1 MFQDSIYPE
10 LLSFTDA
17 TLLAPIFL
25 LIILYLP
32 TLIYVCFISMKFYG
46 WNNWISGI
54 FDDPVLF
61 IFPMVTC
68 MSFYGRKEE
77 NRRKT
82 KLEHDTRKL
91 HEERKEN
98 FMEFSNN
105 EDSIA
110 NERTE
115 DTDRNQLN
123 LEVLESRVVEV
134 ESVGE
139 EGGILK
145 FKLFVVVLVCLYK

>member
-1 MFQDSIYPE
+1 M
-10 LLSFTDA
+10 
-17 TLLAPIFL
+17 
-25 LIILYLP
+25 
-32 TLIYVCFISMKFYG
+32 
-46 WNNWISGI
+46 
-54 FDDPVLF
+54 
-61 IFPMVTC
+61 
-68 MSFYGRKEE
+68 
-77 NRRKT
+77 
-82 KLEHDTRKL
+82 LEHDTRML

-139 EGGILK
+139 EGGISK
-145 FKLFVVVLVCLYK
+145 FKLFVLVLVCLYKWALAEIH